1 MIFVVDSVLAAVR
14 ADQLGP
20 QLTSEDALHLA
31 VFSQQ
36 LRTWKGDRGG
46 RLGKNRGLKGTAW
59 NGDRSVV
66 QFSTVQYS
74 AVQYSAVQH
83 G

>member
-14 ADQLGP
+14 ADQLRP

-31 VFSQQ
+31 VFSKQ
-36 LRTWKGDRGG
+36 LRTGRGDKGG
-46 RLGKNRGLKGTAW
+46 RLGKKSGLKDTAW

-66 QFSTVQYS
+66 QFRTVQYGV
-74 AVQYSAVQH
+74 VQHSAVQH